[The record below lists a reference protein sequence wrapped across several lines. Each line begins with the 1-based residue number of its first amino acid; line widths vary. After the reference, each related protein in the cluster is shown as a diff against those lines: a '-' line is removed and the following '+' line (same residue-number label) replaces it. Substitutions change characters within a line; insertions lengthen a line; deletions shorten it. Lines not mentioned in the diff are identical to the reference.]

1 MADVDEQL
9 AWERNQAPRGAIA
22 AIVGGLLTLGTGVFT
37 AISYSDIPSP
47 QLLETL
53 AFVAEP
59 GPYGTRESPRLTQ
72 FQAFADDFGVGL
84 LAAALTALGALGTAL
99 ALQFLARATAARRP
113 QFPRIGTPLP
123 IIGGVLIG
131 LGGILLVLGRDAVV
145 DDFLSGP
152 RTVDAQQDL
161 AGGGLFITG
170 QLLGYVG
177 QFALAASFV
186 LISLNAMRTGLLT
199 RFMGIL
205 GILVGALL
213 ILPLLQGPPVVQ
225 AFWLFALA
233 VLFLGRWP
241 RGVPPAWRTGQAE
254 PWPSNAE
261 LRAARAGATP
271 AAAGAPTDAADDV
284 RAAHPASKKRKR
296 KRRG

>member
-1 MADVDEQL
+1 MADVEEQL
-9 AWERNQAPRGAIA
+9 AWERRQAPRGAVA

-53 AFVAEP
+53 SLVAQP
-59 GPYGTRESPRLTQ
+59 GAYGELPSPRISQ
-72 FQAFADDFGVGL
+72 FEAFEEDFAIGL
-84 LAAALTALGALGTAL
+84 VASLLTAIGALGTAL
-99 ALQFLARATAARRP
+99 ALQFLAKAVSGRRP
-113 QFPRIGTPLP
+113 EFPRIGTPLP
-123 IIGGVLIG
+123 VIGGTLIG

-145 DDFLSGP
+145 DDFLAGP

-205 GILVGALL
+205 GILVGVLL

-225 AFWLFALA
+225 AFWLLALA
-233 VLFLGRWP
+233 VLFMGKWP

-261 LRAARAGATP
+261 LRAARAKGTP
-271 AAAGAPTDAADDV
+271 AAAGAPIEAANDAGTP
-284 RAAHPASKKRKR
+284 HPSSKKRKR